1 MGWFASARRAVSWIV
16 PEGVL
21 LGAAVVS
28 LRSASLRV
36 SVLEFA
42 PFYPYIVFGLGLLL
56 AFRFQRSRLVFALL
70 ALALVA
76 WALARPAPGPAASI
90 AFRRGDRGVARDGLP
105 GRPHGSAGAP
115 G

>member
-1 MGWFASARRAVSWIV
+1 MGWFASARRVVSWIV

-28 LRSASLRV
+28 LRNASLRV

-42 PFYPYIVFGLGLLL
+42 PFYPSIVFGLGLLL

-70 ALALVA
+70 ALA
-76 WALARPAPGPAASI
+76 G
-90 AFRRGDRGVARDGLP
+90 
-105 GRPHGSAGAP
+105 
-115 G
+115 